1 MHQTP
6 TTNRT
11 PLSRFARASRALGAG
26 MAILVAVAGIAPCT
40 ATAQSPPPAQ
50 PSKMTPRPS
59 DTPNA
64 YSVEG
69 QSESVQAKTVA
80 TRLTAFSIPF
90 KVDNANE
97 SYIEVQLYLSRDRG
111 KSWQFHSRQKPDA
124 GEFPFRS
131 SGDGEYWFALKTLDR
146 NRQLYPDGKITRP
159 ELIVVVDTEI
169 PELDASVQSDA
180 AGRVVCR
187 WVARD
192 PHLLPN
198 SLRIQYRPAHA
209 NSDADWMQ
217 VPVQL
222 NPQVAGDTYSDQ
234 LGWWPAST
242 DSLLLVRIEI
252 ADAAGNIAR
261 QERTVATRRMAQL
274 RNPQSTAIGTPVASG
289 GWRPAASPPVLP
301 DRTAGA
307 NPPGQTSQLASHPHL
322 FQNQPPVGSG
332 VASSQSGPGS
342 ADPYSS
348 APQLENQS
356 LRRPE
361 TSDDQSGLAP
371 TPVPDN
377 RAAAQPWPSQPQSW
391 PGRPESVSN
400 SSSIANTAQP
410 PDPLL
415 RTTLPTTANRIP
427 LGPTQTQ
434 ESMTVREE
442 GDLVIAE
449 STARGRGVQYG
460 TASDLPER
468 PAADHLPNGE
478 AGTIPHES
486 PTMKST
492 SSTASSQFSIN
503 SPRGMT
509 TGLADPNDRP
519 FEDLPLNHNRVDPV
533 PTSSAQNA
541 TSNEALVQYV
551 NTRRFALH
559 YQVHSV
565 DPSSIARVVLWMTR
579 DDGRHWESWATD
591 PDLQSPIL
599 VDVEQEGRYGF
610 RIVVHSRDGLTGH
623 APAPGD
629 APEMVVDVDWTRPR
643 IEITEAPYGRGPLAG
658 HLIIQWRA
666 DDVHLAER
674 PIRIFYATT
683 PEGPWTSLASHLPNG
698 GQFAWKITEDTP
710 PRVYLRV
717 EAVDLAGNLAVDQ
730 TATPIDLTGLIPSGR
745 ILGLQKI
752 GDQNR

>member
-6 TTNRT
+6 KTHRTTI
-11 PLSRFARASRALGAG
+11 PCFARMSRALGIATWV
-26 MAILVAVAGIAPCT
+26 ALCVILPEVSV
-40 ATAQSPPPAQ
+40 AQSPPPSQ
-50 PSKMTPRPS
+50 PSKMTPRS
-59 DTPNA
+59 SATPNA

-69 QSESVQAKTVA
+69 EAKARTVA

-90 KVDNANE
+90 KVDNASEN
-97 SYIEVQLYLSRDRG
+97 YIEVQLYLSRDQG
-111 KSWQFHSRQKPDA
+111 KTWQFHSRQKPDA

-131 SGDGEYWFALKTLDR
+131 SGDGEYWFSLKTLDR
-146 NRQLYPDGKITRP
+146 NRQLVPDGKITRP

-169 PELDASVQSDA
+169 PELDANVQSDA

-187 WVARD
+187 WLARD
-192 PHLLPN
+192 PNLLPET
-198 SLRIQYRPAHA
+198 LRIQYRPAHTT
-209 NSDADWMQ
+209 DDTGWMQ
-217 VPVQL
+217 VPVKL
-222 NPQVAGDTYSDQ
+222 NPQITGDTYADQ

-274 RNPQSTAIGTPVASG
+274 RNPQSTAIGGPIASN
-289 GWRPAASPPVLP
+289 GWRPAAPATAAP
-301 DRTAGA
+301 DRTARTE
-307 NPPGQTSQLASHPHL
+307 PPRRSSQLASQSSM
-322 FQNQPPVGSG
+322 FQNQAPVGSG
-332 VASSQSGPGS
+332 VTSAQLSNASAQPFPPNGS
-342 ADPYSS
+342 PEIEFS
-348 APQLENQS
+348 
-356 LRRPE
+356 RRPDFGNE
-361 TSDDQSGLAP
+361 DPGTTLAAGSN
-371 TPVPDN
+371 D
-377 RAAAQPWPSQPQSW
+377 RAAAQAWPSQPQSW

-400 SSSIANTAQP
+400 SSSIANTAEP
-410 PDPLL
+410 ADPLL
-415 RTTLPTTANRIP
+415 RTTMPTTTNRIP
-427 LGPTQTQ
+427 LGPTQIQ
-434 ESMTVREE
+434 EGMTVREE

-460 TASDLPER
+460 TSRDLPVRSNTNTE
-468 PAADHLPNGE
+468 
-478 AGTIPHES
+478 
-486 PTMKST
+486 ST
-492 SSTASSQFSIN
+492 STEGNAVSPDNRQTMQSASTPSESQYTAGAFPAS
-503 SPRGMT
+503 T
-509 TGLADPNDRP
+509 TGYPPADDRP
-519 FEDLPLNHNRVDPV
+519 FENLPLNHSQVDRAQSEAV
-533 PTSSAQNA
+533 QNA
-541 TSNEALVQYV
+541 ASGQALVQYV

-565 DPSSIARVVLWMTR
+565 DPASIARVVLWMTR

-599 VDVEQEGRYGF
+599 VDVEHEGRYGF

-629 APEMVVDVDWTRPR
+629 APEMIVDVDWTAPT

-666 DDVHLAER
+666 ADAHLAER

-683 PEGPWTSLASHLPNG
+683 PNGPWTILASRQPNS

-717 EAVDLAGNLAVDQ
+717 EAVDLAGNVAADH

-752 GDQNR
+752 GDHDQ